1 MKTTIDQYADILD
14 VRDMNKMGREAYAAA
29 CGTLNGADLPNVY
42 AILCA
47 LDGLRGYV
55 KALDNYADTD
65 PRMVKATAILN
76 AYRPI
81 V

>member
-1 MKTTIDQYADILD
+1 MDQKLDAYAD
-14 VRDMNKMGREAYAAA
+14 A

-47 LDGLRGYV
+47 LDGLRGYI
-55 KALDNYADTD
+55 KALDDFADSD
-65 PRMVKATAILN
+65 PRMVKAEAILD

>member
-1 MKTTIDQYADILD
+1 MEQKLDAYAD
-14 VRDMNKMGREAYAAA
+14 A
-29 CGTLNGADLPNVY
+29 CGTLNDVDLPNVY

-55 KALDNYADTD
+55 KALDDYADTD

>member
-1 MKTTIDQYADILD
+1 MDQKLDAYAD
-14 VRDMNKMGREAYAAA
+14 A
-29 CGTLNGADLPNVY
+29 CGTLNGVGLPNVY
-42 AILCA
+42 TILCA

-55 KALDNYADTD
+55 KALDDFADSD
-65 PRMVKATAILN
+65 PRMVKAVSILS

>member
-1 MKTTIDQYADILD
+1 MEDTKQ
-14 VRDMNKMGREAYAAA
+14 NAYAEA
-29 CGTLNGADLPNVY
+29 CGTLNDVDLPNVY
-42 AILCA
+42 ALLCA

-55 KALDNYADTD
+55 KALDDYSDAD
-65 PRMVKATAILN
+65 PRMVKAKAILN